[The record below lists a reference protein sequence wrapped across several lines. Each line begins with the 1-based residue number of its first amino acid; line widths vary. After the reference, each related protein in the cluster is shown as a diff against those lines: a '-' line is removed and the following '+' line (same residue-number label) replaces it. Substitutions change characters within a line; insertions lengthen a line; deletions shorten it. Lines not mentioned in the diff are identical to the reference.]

1 MSLTGTMNDLHIAI
15 LRTFESTVKALMAN
29 GDNCNKVE
37 CVFDAN
43 THNRADLGEIC
54 AELREIRTE
63 LTEMRTQFT
72 QLEKCLEKKEKADTC
87 YVGTKKV
94 TNSIVN
100 DIWPMDESGDY
111 LFHRSL
117 LSQMP
122 IPLCCP
128 EPIVTAAATTAATA
142 ATVATAAMTP
152 EIRPRA
158 QEMEEDIPD
167 IHEEAEKEEEEE
179 EEEEEEG
186 TALDEFE
193 YKGTTYY
200 KDDDNL
206 VYTLN
211 DEGEVNDEPVGR
223 WYEEKKIVKFF
234 AKPAQGRT

>member
-1 MSLTGTMNDLHIAI
+1 MSLTGTMNDLNFVI

-29 GDNCNKVE
+29 GDSCSKME

-43 THNRADLGEIC
+43 AHSRADLGEIC

-63 LTEMRTQFT
+63 LAEMRTQIT
-72 QLEKCLEKKEKADTC
+72 QLEKRLEKKETANTC
-87 YVGTKKV
+87 CTNTKKV

-100 DIWPMDESGDY
+100 DIWPTDESDDY

-117 LSQMP
+117 LGQMP

-128 EPIVTAAATTAATA
+128 EPAMPA
-142 ATVATAAMTP
+142 VATETVTTTTP

-167 IHEEAEKEEEEE
+167 IHEEADKEEEEKEEEEE

-186 TALDEFE
+186 TALDEIE

-223 WYEEKKIVKFF
+223 WYEEKKIIKFF
-234 AKPAQGRT
+234 AKPAQGRA

>member
-1 MSLTGTMNDLHIAI
+1 MSLTRTIMNDLHIAI

-43 THNRADLGEIC
+43 THSRADLGEIC

-63 LTEMRTQFT
+63 LTEMRTQIT
-72 QLEKCLEKKEKADTC
+72 QLEKRLEKKEKADTC

-94 TNSIVN
+94 ANSIVN
-100 DIWPMDESGDY
+100 DIWPTDEGDDY

-117 LSQMP
+117 LGQMP

-128 EPIVTAAATTAATA
+128 EPTAAATVTA
-142 ATVATAAMTP
+142 ATVTTAAP
-152 EIRPRA
+152 EIRPHA

-167 IHEEAEKEEEEE
+167 IH
-179 EEEEEEG
+179 EEEEG

-206 VYTLN
+206 VFTLN
-211 DEGEVNDEPVGR
+211 DEGEVNDDPVGR
-223 WYEEKKIVKFF
+223 WYEDKKILKFF
-234 AKPAQGRT
+234 AKLKQGVA

>member
-1 MSLTGTMNDLHIAI
+1 MLVTGMSLTRTMNDLNIAI

-29 GDNCNKVE
+29 GDNCSKLE

-43 THNRADLGEIC
+43 THSRVDLGEIC

-63 LTEMRTQFT
+63 LTEMRTQIT
-72 QLEKCLEKKEKADTC
+72 QLEKRLEKKEQMDTC
-87 YVGTKKV
+87 RVGTKKV

-100 DIWPMDESGDY
+100 DIWPTDESDDY

-117 LSQMP
+117 LGQMP

-128 EPIVTAAATTAATA
+128 EPTATTATTAT
-142 ATVATAAMTP
+142 TVTPVTTVTTVTP

-167 IHEEAEKEEEEE
+167 IHEE

-200 KDDDNL
+200 KDDDNI
-206 VYTLN
+206 VFTLN
-211 DEGEVNDEPVGR
+211 DEGEVNDDPVGR
-223 WYEEKKIVKFF
+223 WYEEKKIIKFF
-234 AKPAQGRT
+234 AKPKQGIA